1 MTHSEYTTQ
10 AILDGYVWE
19 CPCGELCNSLLAA
32 SYCRKCRIYT
42 PEFAGEWVSNIATG
56 EVFGTVPTH
65 EEMDRRLAE
74 AAERELAERATQLAA
89 AKLELEEKIYW
100 EDFFQ
105 WEDKAESLGF

>member
-1 MTHSEYTTQ
+1 
-10 AILDGYVWE
+10 
-19 CPCGELCNSLLAA
+19 
-32 SYCRKCRIYT
+32 
-42 PEFAGEWVSNIATG
+42 
-56 EVFGTVPTH
+56 VPTH